1 MSDPDSG
8 MKLWEAELL
17 KACKMPIDGD
27 DIEKEFNGRRRRV
40 TRETGYT
47 RRSFHFA
54 ALVG

>member
-1 MSDPDSG
+1 MSDPVSG

-17 KACKMPIDGD
+17 KARKMPIDGD